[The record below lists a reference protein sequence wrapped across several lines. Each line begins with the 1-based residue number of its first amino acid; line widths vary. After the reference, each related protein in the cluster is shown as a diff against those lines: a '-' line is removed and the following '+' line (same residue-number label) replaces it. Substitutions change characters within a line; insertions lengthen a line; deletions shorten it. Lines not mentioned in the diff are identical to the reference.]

1 MFAGC
6 AKFQRLFSE
15 ESCTIK
21 EIIFVLKKW
30 GGEIIKKLDK
40 DDTLENPDDR
50 KFESCAGMFCCSGIF
65 CTVLHYLKI
74 LKLPLLIHYMSTL
87 FFSNT

>member
-6 AKFQRLFSE
+6 AKFQRLFSK

-40 DDTLENPDDR
+40 DETLENPDDR

-65 CTVLHYLKI
+65 CTVLHD
-74 LKLPLLIHYMSTL
+74 
-87 FFSNT
+87 